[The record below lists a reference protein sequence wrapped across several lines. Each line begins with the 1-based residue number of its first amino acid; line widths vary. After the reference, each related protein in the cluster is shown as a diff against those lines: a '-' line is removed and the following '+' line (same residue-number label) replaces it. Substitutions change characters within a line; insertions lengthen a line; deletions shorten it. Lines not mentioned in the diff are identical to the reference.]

1 MSPPSAGPVLS
12 ALSWAPQQG
21 ARESQPTRVNA
32 AEPRSEHLAVLPPAS
47 PEAALERLH
56 VRLSSHA
63 FWDNRLLRACR
74 QGLLSREDFAFVF
87 SQYALL
93 TRSASRFVHALLAQC
108 ESETWCARL
117 TQALWEEVGAP
128 PPEKRP
134 AALFRRFLRDGL
146 GVDTE
151 AIRFHDSARYFVR
164 ECMDWCLRS
173 APGSA
178 SAFLALGLEAP
189 IPRLYSIFVD
199 GLLKAGVSDRYLPF
213 FYRQMEPGR
222 AQASALEDLMLSH
235 AREPGWEELCGRA
248 LERALE
254 LQGHFLEGLF
264 EALQQRRLSPLMER
278 LQARLPLAPEQ
289 PEPRTVHLGD
299 LSDVIPFYRE
309 AHEWRGIDF
318 SVDRVAFPTEV
329 LETNVVRVAP
339 GHATEAREH
348 AHETLL
354 VVLSGAGR
362 VRVRGTTVEV
372 KPGDAVFIPRW
383 STHQAHGTGAE
394 PLVLLRVTD
403 HGFTRRA
410 HEEEVL
416 RGARL
421 KRETG
426 LDPR

>member
-12 ALSWAPQQG
+12 PLSWAPQQE
-21 ARESQPTRVNA
+21 AREPTQAHVIA
-32 AEPRSEHLAVLPPAS
+32 AEPRSANLSSGVPAS
-47 PEAALERLH
+47 PEAALEELH
-56 VRLSSHA
+56 ARLSSHA

-74 QGLLSREDFAFVF
+74 RGLLSREDFAFVF

-93 TRSASRFVHALLAQC
+93 TRSASRFIHALLAQC

-117 TQALWEEVGAP
+117 TQALWEEVGAQ

-134 AALFRRFLRDGL
+134 SALFRRFLRDGL

-173 APGSA
+173 PPGAA

-199 GLLKAGVSDRYLPF
+199 GLIKAGVSERYLPF
-213 FYRQMEPGR
+213 FYRRMEPGGAR
-222 AQASALEDLMLSH
+222 ASALEELMLSH
-235 AREPGWEELCGRA
+235 AQEPGWFDTCARA

-254 LQGHFLEGLF
+254 LQDHFLEGLF
-264 EALQQRRLSPLMER
+264 EAVQQRRLSPLMEHI
-278 LQARLPLAPEQ
+278 QARLPLAPER

-299 LSDVIPFYRE
+299 LSNVIPFYRE

-318 SVDRVAFPTEV
+318 SVDRVAFPAEV

-339 GHATEAREH
+339 GHSNEAREH
-348 AHETLL
+348 AHEVLL
-354 VVLSGAGR
+354 VVLSGVGR
-362 VRVRGTTVEV
+362 VQVRGTAVDV
-372 KPGDAVFIPRW
+372 KPGDAVFVPRW
-383 STHQAHGTGAE
+383 TTHQARSTGAE
-394 PLVLLRVTD
+394 PLVLLTVTD

-410 HEEEVL
+410 HEEEML
-416 RGARL
+416 RAARL

>member
-1 MSPPSAGPVLS
+1 
-12 ALSWAPQQG
+12 
-21 ARESQPTRVNA
+21 
-32 AEPRSEHLAVLPPAS
+32 
-47 PEAALERLH
+47 

-74 QGLLSREDFAFVF
+74 RGLLSREDFAFIF

-128 PPEKRP
+128 PLEKRP

-173 APGSA
+173 PPSAA

-199 GLLKAGVSDRYLPF
+199 GLIKAGVSERYLPF
-213 FYRQMEPGR
+213 FYRQMAPGGAR
-222 AQASALEDLMLSH
+222 ASTLEELMLSH
-235 AREPGWEELCGRA
+235 AHEPGWFDTCARA

-264 EALQQRRLSPLMER
+264 EVLQQRRLSPLLEHI
-278 LQARLPLAPEQ
+278 QARLPLSPEQ
-289 PEPRTVHLGD
+289 PDPRTVHLGD
-299 LSDVIPFYRE
+299 LSGVIPFYRE

-318 SVDRVAFPTEV
+318 SVDRVAFPAEV
-329 LETNVVRVAP
+329 LETNVMRVAP
-339 GHATEAREH
+339 GHRNEAREH
-348 AHETLL
+348 AHEVLL
-354 VVLSGAGR
+354 VVLSGVGQ
-362 VRVRGTTVEV
+362 VQVRGTTVDV
-372 KPGDAVFIPRW
+372 KPGDAVFVPRW
-383 STHQAHGTGAE
+383 TTHQAHSTGTE
-394 PLVLLRVTD
+394 PLVLLMVTD

-416 RGARL
+416 RAARL

-426 LDPR
+426 LEPR

>member
-12 ALSWAPQQG
+12 ALFWAPQQG
-21 ARESQPTRVNA
+21 AREPAQAHPTA
-32 AEPRSEHLAVLPPAS
+32 PEPRSPSSLATPAS
-47 PEAALERLH
+47 PEAALEELH

-63 FWDNRLLRACR
+63 FWDNPLLRACR
-74 QGLLSREDFAFVF
+74 RGLLSREDFAFIF

-93 TRSASRFVHALLAQC
+93 TRSASRFIHALLAQC

-117 TQALWEEVGAP
+117 TQALWEEVGAQ

-134 AALFRRFLRDGL
+134 SALFRRFLRDGL

-173 APGSA
+173 PPSAA

-189 IPRLYSIFVD
+189 VPRLYSIFVD
-199 GLLKAGVSDRYLPF
+199 GLIKAGVSERYLPF
-213 FYRQMEPGR
+213 FYRRMEPGGAR
-222 AQASALEDLMLSH
+222 ASALEELMLSH
-235 AREPGWEELCGRA
+235 AHEPGWFDTCARA

-254 LQGHFLEGLF
+254 LQGHFLAGLF
-264 EALQQRRLSPLMER
+264 EVVQQRRLNPLMER
-278 LQARLPLAPEQ
+278 IQARLPLAPEQ
-289 PEPRTVHLGD
+289 PDPRTVHLGD
-299 LSDVIPFYRE
+299 LSDVIPFYQE
-309 AHEWRGIDF
+309 AHEWRGINF
-318 SVDRVAFPTEV
+318 SVDRVAFPAEV
-329 LETNVVRVAP
+329 LETSVVRVAP
-339 GHATEAREH
+339 GHGNEPREH
-348 AHETLL
+348 AHEVLL
-354 VVLSGAGR
+354 VVLSGVGR
-362 VRVRGTTVEV
+362 VQVRGTTVEV
-372 KPGDAVFIPRW
+372 KPGDAVFVPRW
-383 STHQAHGTGAE
+383 TTHQAHSTGTE
-394 PLVLLRVTD
+394 PLVLLWVTD

-416 RGARL
+416 RAARL

>member
-21 ARESQPTRVNA
+21 ARESESPRASA
-32 AEPRSEHLAVLPPAS
+32 AEPGSGNLAVVPPAS
-47 PEAALERLH
+47 PEAALEQLH
-56 VRLSSHA
+56 LRLSSHA

-74 QGLLSREDFAFVF
+74 QGLLSREDFAFIF

-93 TRSASRFVHALLAQC
+93 TRSASRFIHALLAQC

-173 APGSA
+173 PPGPA

-222 AQASALEDLMLSH
+222 ARASALEDLMLSH
-235 AREPGWEELCGRA
+235 AGEPGWADMCGRA
-248 LERALE
+248 MEQALE
-254 LQGHFLEGLF
+254 LQGHFLERLY
-264 EALQQRRLSPLMER
+264 EAVQQRRLSPLMER
-278 LQARLPLAPEQ
+278 IQARLPLAPEQ
-289 PEPRTVHLGD
+289 PEARTVHLGD
-299 LSDVIPFYRE
+299 LSEVIPFYQE
-309 AHEWRGIDF
+309 AHAWRGIDF

-383 STHQAHGTGAE
+383 STHEAHATGAE
-394 PLVLLRVTD
+394 QLVLLRVTD

-416 RGARL
+416 RAARL

-426 LDPR
+426 LEPR

>member
-12 ALSWAPQQG
+12 ALAWGAQQG
-21 ARESQPTRVNA
+21 AREPAEARARSLEPNA
-32 AEPRSEHLAVLPPAS
+32 AAS
-47 PEAALERLH
+47 PPVTAEAALEELH
-56 VRLSSHA
+56 VRMSSHA

-74 QGLLSREDFAFVF
+74 RGLLTREDYAFVF

-93 TRSASRFVHALLAQC
+93 TRSASRFIHALLAQC

-117 TQALWEEVGAP
+117 TQALWEEVGAQ

-134 AALFRRFLRDGL
+134 ATLFRRFLRDGL

-151 AIRFHDSARYFVR
+151 DIRFHDTARYFVR

-173 APGSA
+173 PPSAA

-199 GLLKAGVSDRYLPF
+199 GLLKAGVPERYLPF
-213 FYRQMEPGR
+213 FYRQMEPGGAR
-222 AQASALEDLMLSH
+222 ASALEELMLSH
-235 AREPGWEELCGRA
+235 AQEPGWLDTCQRA

-264 EALQQRRLSPLMER
+264 EAVQQRRISPLMER
-278 LQARLPLAPEQ
+278 IQARLPLAPEQ
-289 PEPRTVHLGD
+289 PDPRTVHLGD
-299 LSDVIPFYRE
+299 VSELIPLYRE

-318 SVDRVAFPTEV
+318 SVDRVPFPAEV
-329 LETNVVRVAP
+329 LETNVVRVEP
-339 GHATEAREH
+339 GHANEAREH
-348 AHETLL
+348 AHEVLL
-354 VVLSGAGR
+354 VVLSGTGR

-372 KPGDAVFIPRW
+372 KPGDAVFVPRW
-383 STHQAHGTGAE
+383 ATHQAHNTGAQ
-394 PLVLLRVTD
+394 PLALLTVTD

-416 RGARL
+416 RAARL